1 MTSSPDI
8 PEASP
13 CNCTAMR
20 KASRRLSQMYDN
32 ALAPTGLK
40 STQYSILAEIR
51 RRGEPPTMR
60 ELADAMVMD
69 RSTLGHNLGPL
80 ERDGLVALAA
90 SETDRR
96 SKHVVLTA
104 QGRVRLA
111 EARRLWQAVQKRFEQ
126 RFGVAEAAA
135 LRAVLLDIA
144 ADETLVNPA

>member
-1 MTSSPDI
+1 MTSSPDV
-8 PEASP
+8 PEVSP

-40 STQYSILAEIR
+40 STQYSILAEIKR
-51 RRGEPPTMR
+51 HGEPPTMR

-80 ERDGLVALAA
+80 ERDGLVELAA
-90 SETDRR
+90 SATDRR

-104 QGRVRLA
+104 RGRARIA
-111 EARRLWQAVQKRFEQ
+111 EARRLWQAAQKRFEQ
-126 RFGVAEAAA
+126 RFGAAQAAA